1 MKKNLTIEARSD
13 RGCRRWNVLMCFD
26 DRYAT
31 CNAPTL
37 REAAE
42 EAAKQLGPEAE
53 LILREGLK
61 DE

>member
-53 LILREGLK
+53 LI
-61 DE
+61 